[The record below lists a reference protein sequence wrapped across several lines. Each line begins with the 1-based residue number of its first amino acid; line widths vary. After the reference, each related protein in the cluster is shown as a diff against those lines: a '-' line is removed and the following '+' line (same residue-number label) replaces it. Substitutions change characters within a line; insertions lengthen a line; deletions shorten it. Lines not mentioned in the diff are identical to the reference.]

1 MGIELLSF
9 EEKNN
14 RKKVAEKYL
23 AENKPLHAI
32 QIYTALL
39 NETDDFQYKF
49 LLAEIYNDLGYISA
63 AEKYLLSILDEFP
76 DDDDIRFE
84 ISTFFMEQNC
94 WENMI
99 KALAGIDAM
108 KRPEVNFM
116 IGYAYYKLN
125 DLKLARHHL
134 ELFISSSQ
142 DADLIFN
149 SLYYLGI
156 ISLKE
161 GKFEEAIKKFK
172 HTEFHFNTSSDF
184 YFYLAN
190 AYRLSG
196 MFTHASLYIVK
207 AIRLNKRNSKA
218 YLEAAKIYNA
228 LEQFEKAEK
237 QLKKYAEIENN
248 NSSEY
253 NLTLAETYIGLKKFE
268 HAQLCLS
275 IVEEDEPDNQHLS
288 ALKDKLSKFSKAQ

>member
-1 MGIELLSF
+1 MGIELLSL

-14 RKKVAEKYL
+14 KKKAAEKYL

-39 NETDDFQYKF
+39 NETNDFQYKF

-76 DDDDIRFE
+76 DDDIRFE
-84 ISTFFMEQNC
+84 ISTFFMQHDC

-99 KALAGIDAM
+99 KALAGIDAS
-108 KRPEVNFM
+108 KKSEVNFM
-116 IGYAYYKLN
+116 IGYAYYNLN

-134 ELFISSSQ
+134 ELFINSSQ
-142 DADLIFN
+142 NADLIFN

-172 HTEFHFNTSSDF
+172 DTEFHFNTSSDF

-207 AIRLNKRNSKA
+207 SIRLNKRNSKA
-218 YLEAAKIYNA
+218 YLEAAKIYNS

-237 QLKKYAEIENN
+237 QLKKYAAIENIT
-248 NSSEY
+248 SPEY
-253 NLTLAETYIGLKKFE
+253 NLTLAETCIGLKKFE
-268 HAQLCLS
+268 KAQLCLS
-275 IVEEDEPDNQHLS
+275 IVEEDEPGSIELNV
-288 ALKDKLSKFSKAQ
+288 LKDKLLKFSQAQ